1 MVLPAAWVKSREVA
15 PVSWSLELIRHVFF
29 GGIFLFFSFFFS
41 DLMMKGTGRGK
52 KWGGRSHFFPTGK
65 IGTVSV
71 FTVPSRRS
79 YSFSP
84 LCIALTARIY
94 HLDHA
99 HAHCGILARQ
109 ASGCTKGPKLC
120 FSSPTNSA
128 PKLSAQEVS
137 SRRAPR
143 PGTTR
148 HGKAWLPDS

>member
-1 MVLPAAWVKSREVA
+1 M
-15 PVSWSLELIRHVFF
+15 FF
-29 GGIFLFFSFFFS
+29 GGIFLFFSFFFP

-84 LCIALTARIY
+84 LWIALTARIY

-120 FSSPTNSA
+120 FSSPTI
-128 PKLSAQEVS
+128 LSQNYQPNKP
-137 SRRAPR
+137 RAPR
-143 PGTTR
+143 PGTMR
-148 HGKAWLPDS
+148 HGKAWASGREWLYVT